1 MTKLTEAL
9 LQQVKLMSELKNKL
23 DHELQLIVARN
34 ADELM
39 SLVNEKETL
48 LNQINDND
56 GLLKEFRAGLEL
68 TDEQRQLADNG
79 IELLK
84 QCQHKTA
91 INAKANEK
99 NQIRVQRLRNI
110 MIATRNKESLTYTSK
125 GKTQGG
131 LLGNSVKA

>member
-1 MTKLTEAL
+1 MTSLTEAL
-9 LQQVKLMSELKNKL
+9 LQQIKLMSELKDKL
-23 DHELQLIVARN
+23 DQELQLIVARD
-34 ADELM
+34 ADGLM
-39 SLVNEKETL
+39 SLVSEKETS

-56 GLLKEFRAGLEL
+56 SILKEFRAGLEL
-68 TDEQRQLADNG
+68 TDEQLQLAEKG

-84 QCQHKTA
+84 QCQHQTA

-99 NQIRVQRLRNI
+99 SQIRIQRLRNL
-110 MIATRNKESLTYTSK
+110 MIATRSKESMTYTSK